1 MEVFIF
7 ILLMKYFLCFQIA
20 HLESFSQ
27 INSGPNLTSHYLDI
41 SEFDQNDVM
50 HLSIIVYSGEMDK
63 IIHYGFSDN
72 TSIKSNLLTYTIDTT
87 STEHSYSSKNKNHKN
102 SYTTP
107 YNKYYYDIKKV
118 ENAKYLL
125 IKCTGY
131 TGTSMEYVFLP
142 MSSTNFYIVFGII
155 FAICI
160 ASIIIYIV
168 CIIRKKRMEDDLLEK
183 KADLQPMVPQDN
195 QPAYSNY

>member
-1 MEVFIF
+1 MEAFIF

-27 INSGPNLTSHYLDI
+27 TNSGPNLTNHYLDI

-87 STEHSYSSKNKNHKN
+87 SMSTLMVQKVKIIKTVIQNLII
-102 SYTTP
+102 
-107 YNKYYYDIKKV
+107 DIIMI
-118 ENAKYLL
+118 L
-125 IKCTGY
+125 
-131 TGTSMEYVFLP
+131 
-142 MSSTNFYIVFGII
+142 
-155 FAICI
+155 
-160 ASIIIYIV
+160 
-168 CIIRKKRMEDDLLEK
+168 RK
-183 KADLQPMVPQDN
+183 
-195 QPAYSNY
+195 